1 MLFLIVG
8 VIYDRA
14 HTRDLDAFG
23 GLAITMPKYTGV
35 MTVAFFA
42 ALGLP
47 GLSGFISEAFSFLG
61 AFQTFRTLAIIATL
75 GIVLTAGYMLWTL
88 QRVFLGQPNE
98 KWASLPD
105 INGRELF
112 TLIPLGVIVLVLGL
126 YPSLMLDLMTSS
138 LNHLVEV
145 VKQGSSAL
153 ALVR

>member
-1 MLFLIVG
+1 
-8 VIYDRA
+8 
-14 HTRDLDAFG
+14 
-23 GLAITMPKYTGV
+23 MPKYTGI

-61 AFQTFRTLAIIATL
+61 AFQTFRVLTIIGTL
-75 GIVLTAGYMLWTL
+75 GIVLTAAYMLWTL

-98 KWASLPD
+98 KWASMPD

-112 TLIPLGVIVLVLGL
+112 TLVPLAIIVLLLGV
-126 YPSLMLDLMTSS
+126 YPSLLLDLMTSS

-145 VKQGSSAL
+145 VRSGAVL
-153 ALVR
+153 